1 MAEKSKHA
9 AHDHP
14 DLSHLPSD
22 AALRVRALESLLIEK
37 GLVRP
42 ETIDEYVE
50 KFEHE
55 VGPHNGARVVAR
67 SWIDPEFRTRLLED
81 ATSTIEEMGVL
92 GAQASDV
99 VAVENSESVH
109 NLVVCTLC
117 SCYPWTLLGIPP
129 SWYKS
134 YAYRSRVVREP
145 RAVLQDFG
153 VELNENVE
161 VRVWDSTAEVRY
173 LVVPERPTGTEKMNE
188 QELAAIVSRDSMI
201 GAARLE
207 A

>member
-1 MAEKSKHA
+1 MADKKHKG
-9 AHDHP
+9 HHHP

-22 AALRVRALESLLIEK
+22 AALRVRALESLLVEK
-37 GLVRP
+37 GLARP
-42 ETIDEYVE
+42 ETIDKYVE

-67 SWIDPEFRTRLLED
+67 SWVDAEFRKRLFDNATLAIED
-81 ATSTIEEMGVL
+81 MGVL

-99 VAVENSESVH
+99 VAIENTDTVH
-109 NLVVCTLC
+109 NVVVYTLC

-134 YAYRSRVVREP
+134 HAYRSRVVREP
-145 RAVLQDFG
+145 RAVLEEFG
-153 VELNENVE
+153 VGLAEGVE
-161 VRVWDSTAEVRY
+161 VRVWDSTAEIRY
-173 LVVPERPTGTEKMNE
+173 LVVPQRPHGTENMSEE
-188 QELAAIVSRDSMI
+188 QLAALVSRDSMI
-201 GAARLE
+201 GAARVE

>member
-1 MAEKSKHA
+1 MADKKHKG
-9 AHDHP
+9 HHHP

-22 AALRVRALESLLIEK
+22 AALRVRALESLLVEK
-37 GLVRP
+37 GLARP
-42 ETIDEYVE
+42 ETIDKYVE

-67 SWIDPEFRTRLLED
+67 SWVDGEFRKRLFDNATLAIED
-81 ATSTIEEMGVL
+81 MGVL

-99 VAVENSESVH
+99 VAVANTDTVH
-109 NLVVCTLC
+109 NVVVCTLC

-134 YAYRSRVVREP
+134 HAYRSRVVREP
-145 RAVLQDFG
+145 RAVLEEFG
-153 VELNENVE
+153 VGLDEGVE
-161 VRVWDSTAEVRY
+161 VRVWDSTAEIRY
-173 LVVPERPTGTEKMNE
+173 LVVPQRPHGTENMSEE
-188 QELAAIVSRDSMI
+188 QLAALVSRDSMI
-201 GAARLE
+201 GAARVE